1 MVIITPQIK
10 DLVLADI
17 LSAEEPS
24 FIFNYQDSKNEYGIS
39 PAYINIILDQFVELG
54 LIKLTYLIGSKAKI
68 TIQAKAMD
76 LHRHGGFTVEEELL
90 KGNIEKLGLELD
102 VLSKQ
107 LSPNYTEKA
116 TQIPQIASMVMQG
129 LTLFK

>member
-39 PAYINIILDQFVELG
+39 PTYIDIILDQFVELG

-76 LHRHGGFTVEEELL
+76 LQRHGGFTVEEELL

-116 TQIPQIASMVMQG
+116 TQIAHIASMVIQG